1 MLIEKDGGATSFI
14 GCRENVATA
23 SWQESSFQK
32 HSEREREKER
42 ECEWESEEKL
52 IKPKGKEEYN
62 ALPSVHISRKLLPLC
77 P

>member
-32 HSEREREKER
+32 HSVRERECVCVK
-42 ECEWESEEKL
+42 EKL

-62 ALPSVHISRKLLPLC
+62 ALPCVQISRKLLPLC
-77 P
+77 PQS